1 MSAPITCS
9 NVDWNMVNKRYG
21 GEEAT
26 QHMLAGQS
34 ALLELHVTL
43 TCSMCDDV
51 KSRWGIVWPC
61 SCHPL
66 AT

>member
-21 GEEAT
+21 GEEGT

-34 ALLELHVTL
+34 ALLELRVTL
-43 TCSMCDDV
+43 TCS
-51 KSRWGIVWPC
+51 I
-61 SCHPL
+61 
-66 AT
+66 